1 MNILV
6 DTSVWSAALRRRT
19 GAAHSLEQARAVG
32 MLSDLIR
39 QGRAVL
45 IGAIRQELL
54 SGIKLPTQFEALR
67 LSLAAFDDVQLS
79 MHDYETAAEL
89 FNACR
94 SKGIQ
99 GSNTDFLICAVSI
112 NHELPI
118 LSLDLD
124 FQHYRTCMPLQL
136 LVPTVEP

>member
-54 SGIKLPTQFEALR
+54 SGIKLPAQFEALR
-67 LSLAAFDDVQLS
+67 LSLAAFDPVRGKP
-79 MHDYETAAEL
+79 
-89 FNACR
+89 CR
-94 SKGIQ
+94 SGQ
-99 GSNTDFLICAVSI
+99 GQERARQSR
-112 NHELPI
+112 PGG
-118 LSLDLD
+118 LDW
-124 FQHYRTCMPLQL
+124 F
-136 LVPTVEP
+136 